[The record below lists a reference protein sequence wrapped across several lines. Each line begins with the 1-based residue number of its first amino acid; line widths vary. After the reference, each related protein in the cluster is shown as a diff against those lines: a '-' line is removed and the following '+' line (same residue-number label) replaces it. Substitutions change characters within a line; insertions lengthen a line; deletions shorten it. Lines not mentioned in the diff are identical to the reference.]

1 MTILMSII
9 LWFVIVINVLSALIA
24 FAKTF
29 TSKKVSER
37 ITYFV
42 GLMFHTSILYLLA
55 SAYF

>member
-1 MTILMSII
+1 MTILMAII

-24 FAKTF
+24 FTKMF
-29 TSKKVSER
+29 TSKTVGER
-37 ITYFV
+37 ITYFL

>member
-1 MTILMSII
+1 MTILMTII

-29 TSKKVSER
+29 MSGLVSER

-42 GLMFHTSILYLLA
+42 GLVFHISTLYLLI